1 MEINLNTISSME
13 DAYLYAVEK
22 HFGQKRKFS
31 DTPYIRHPEV
41 VACIT
46 ATYTEDKEML
56 QAALLHDTV
65 EDTDATL
72 DEIESLFGERVRDLV
87 DELTNDAE
95 QIKSIGKKVYML
107 YKFNS
112 ISSDALLI
120 KLVDRLHNV
129 IGLVG
134 DDDIPDGFTQWYIK
148 ETQYVLDNLDREL
161 TKQQE
166 ELIETTQLVVN
177 FIDLQL
183 IYNNT

>member
-31 DTPYIRHPEV
+31 DMPYIRHPEI

-95 QIKSIGKKVYML
+95 QIKTTGKKVHML

-129 IGLVG
+129 IGLVNDNTP
-134 DDDIPDGFTQWYIK
+134 DDFTQWYIK

-166 ELIETTQLVVN
+166 ELVETLQLVVN

>member
-1 MEINLNTISSME
+1 ME

-31 DTPYIRHPEV
+31 DTPYIRHPEI

-46 ATYTEDKEML
+46 ATYTDDRDIL

-72 DEIESLFGERVRDLV
+72 DEIEVLFGEKVRDLV
-87 DELTNDAE
+87 DELTNDIE
-95 QIKSIGKKVYML
+95 QIETLGKKVYML

-112 ISSDALLI
+112 ISSEALLI

-129 IGLVG
+129 LGLMG
-134 DDDIPDGFTQWYIK
+134 NDEMPNSFIQWYVK
-148 ETQYVLDNLDREL
+148 ETQYVLDNLDRDL
-161 TKQQE
+161 TKQHE
-166 ELIETTQLVVN
+166 ELVTTLRLVVN

-183 IYNNT
+183 IYST

>member
-31 DTPYIRHPEV
+31 DTPYIRHPEI

-46 ATYTEDKEML
+46 ATYTDDRDVL

-72 DEIESLFGERVRDLV
+72 DEIEVLFGDKVRDLV
-87 DELTNDAE
+87 DELTNDIE
-95 QIKSIGKKVYML
+95 QIETLGKKVYML

-112 ISSDALLI
+112 ISSDALLV

-129 IGLVG
+129 LGLAG
-134 DDDIPDGFTQWYIK
+134 NAEMPNK
-148 ETQYVLDNLDREL
+148 
-161 TKQQE
+161 
-166 ELIETTQLVVN
+166 
-177 FIDLQL
+177 FIQ
-183 IYNNT
+183 